1 MALDTL
7 IQLHET
13 HARLA
18 EIDELKGDLPELLS
32 EQKDDFNRMNKEQ
45 KDHASKID
53 KLSKELNSCQNNLT
67 DHNTKLEKYNS
78 QLLKVTNNKE
88 YDAVLLEI
96 DHLKKVISELDDE
109 MSSINLHKDELSSFI
124 ETNAPLIEELSEK
137 IKINKKELKVKM
149 SETDKEEQLLSKNS
163 KQLVKK
169 IDDDIKFNQYT
180 KLYEKYGQ
188 GMAHIHRKSC
198 SHCYTQLPPQT
209 LVEIEYDKKVITC
222 PSCSVFLYHKNDND

>member
-13 HARLA
+13 HKRLA

-32 EQKDDFNRMNKEQ
+32 EQTDDFNRMNQEQ
-45 KDHASKID
+45 KDNASKID
-53 KLSKELNSCQNNLT
+53 KLSKELNACQNTLA
-67 DHNTKLEKYNS
+67 DHNTKLEKYNN

-96 DHLKKVISELDDE
+96 DHLKTVIAELDDE
-109 MSSINLHKDELSSFI
+109 ISSINLHKDELSLFI
-124 ETNAPLIEELSEK
+124 ETNIPLIEELSEK
-137 IKINKKELKVKM
+137 MKMNKKELEAKM
-149 SETDKEEQLLSKNS
+149 SETDKEEQLLSKSS
-163 KQLVKK
+163 KQLAKK
-169 IDDDIKFNQYT
+169 ITDDTRFNQYT

-188 GMAHIHRKSC
+188 GMAHISRQSC

-222 PSCSVFLYHKNDND
+222 PSCSVFLYHKNDNN